1 MQSEGENPSGLHTT
15 HGVLES
21 QKAMADPAAR
31 GAIAAYVGESLV
43 QVAVRSAEGDLL
55 DGLVYKKVLGRV
67 EETGCVNH
75 LCCLHT
81 SHDLILNQMRTQ
93 LSRK

>member
-1 MQSEGENPSGLHTT
+1 MQSEGGDSEACTT
-15 HGVLES
+15 HGVLEC
-21 QKAMADPAAR
+21 QKTMADPAPR
-31 GAIAAYVGESLV
+31 GAVTAYVGESLV

-67 EETGCVNH
+67 EEAGCVNH

-93 LSRK
+93 LSWR